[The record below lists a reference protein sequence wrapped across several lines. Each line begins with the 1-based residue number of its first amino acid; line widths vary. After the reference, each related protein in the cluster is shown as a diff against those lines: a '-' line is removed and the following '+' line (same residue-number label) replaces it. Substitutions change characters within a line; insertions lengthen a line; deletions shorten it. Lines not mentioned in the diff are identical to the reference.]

1 MAIAYFHE
9 WPGAT
14 PEMAQAVSDR
24 VSAQTGGAPPEGGL
38 FHAEGQSDSGWWS
51 FDVWESEDAA
61 RRFYDELVGPAAAAM
76 GAPQGQMRTLP
87 VHWHSME
94 APAAAR

>member
-24 VSAQTGGAPPEGGL
+24 VSAQTGGGAPEGGL

-51 FDVWESEDAA
+51 FDVWESEDVA
-61 RRFYDELVGPAAAAM
+61 RRFFDEMLKPAAEAV
-76 GAPQGQMRTLP
+76 GAPQAQRRTLSIQ
-87 VHWHSME
+87 WHSLE
-94 APAAAR
+94 APAPAR

>member
-14 PEMAQAVSDR
+14 PEMAHAVSDR
-24 VSAQTGGAPPEGGL
+24 ISAQTGGGRPEGGIY
-38 FHAEGQSDSGWWS
+38 HAEGQSDSGWWS

-61 RRFYDELVGPAAAAM
+61 RRFFDEMLKPAAEAV
-76 GAPQGQMRTLP
+76 GAPQAQRRILP
-87 VHWHSME
+87 LHWHSLE
-94 APAAAR
+94 APTAAG